1 MDGPMKRTRFLIDTN
16 FQLKTTFRILGVIII
31 AFILIIAVTGLISM
45 DNNGAI
51 SSSIKDLEGLMAKD
65 RDMIERLIAAAGQRG
80 ALDPGHDGLIA
91 DHLET
96 MALMQ
101 KNAERLKEIL
111 GLNRLLVTVTILAGV
126 VMALVLF
133 AYLIVI
139 THRISGPLYVLSRH
153 MRDIMEGREPDLRD
167 LRKNDEFKDFYRQFI
182 DFLDGKDVR
191 R

>member
-1 MDGPMKRTRFLIDTN
+1 MKRTRFLIDTN

-65 RDMIERLIAAAGQRG
+65 RDMIEHLIATAGPRG
-80 ALDPGHDGLIA
+80 ALGPGHDDRIA
-91 DHLET
+91 EHLET

-111 GLNRLLVTVTILAGV
+111 GLNRLLVTVMILAGV

-182 DFLDGKDVR
+182 DFLDGKDAR

>member
-65 RDMIERLIAAAGQRG
+65 RAMIERLIGAAGPIG
-80 ALDPGHDGLIA
+80 ALGPGHDGIIA

-111 GLNRLLVTVTILAGV
+111 GLNRLLVTVMILAGV

>member
-1 MDGPMKRTRFLIDTN
+1 MKRTRFLIDSN

-31 AFILIIAVTGLISM
+31 AFILIIAATGVISM
-45 DNNGAI
+45 DNNREISAAITDFEKLMARDRDTIETLI
-51 SSSIKDLEGLMAKD
+51 SS
-65 RDMIERLIAAAGQRG
+65 AGSKG
-80 ALDPGHDGLIA
+80 ALGPGHEGIIA

-101 KNAERLKEIL
+101 KNAERLKSIL
-111 GLNRLLVTVTILAGV
+111 GLNRLLVTVMILTGIV
-126 VMALVLF
+126 LALVLF

-182 DFLDGKDVR
+182 DFLDGKDLR